1 MEGKAISQLEAESLS
16 VMLCRGRSTCCVTNL
31 IEGGDGGGG
40 GWRGG
45 GERSDSHYTLCD
57 NADVGESGRD

>member
-40 GWRGG
+40 GGG
-45 GERSDSHYTLCD
+45 GAGVKDQIRIIHYAIMLT
-57 NADVGESGRD
+57 